1 MPIYLSACL
10 SGCLDFLFYLLI
22 LHSTTTIYFDARIV
36 LDLAG
41 GSSFTLALVSFHLLL
56 LFFESFCT
64 FQSNRL
70 FQIHL
75 IISLSFFFSPYYMDQ
90 ELQYHDDGSGD
101 CRHPVSFKIVSF
113 NMIFAEVCEEFLS
126 QMGIQVYHM
135 LFSSV
140 EKNIK
145 LFSFIQL
152 I

>member
-10 SGCLDFLFYLLI
+10 LGFLDFLFYLI
-22 LHSTTTIYFDARIV
+22 LRSTTTIYFDAHVV

-41 GSSFTLALVSFHLLL
+41 GSSFTPALVSFHMLL
-56 LFFESFCT
+56 LFFGSFYT
-64 FQSNRL
+64 FQSNKL

-90 ELQYHDDGSGD
+90 ELQYQDDGSGD
-101 CRHPVSFKIVSF
+101 CRHPVSFKIISF

-145 LFSFIQL
+145 RFSFIQL